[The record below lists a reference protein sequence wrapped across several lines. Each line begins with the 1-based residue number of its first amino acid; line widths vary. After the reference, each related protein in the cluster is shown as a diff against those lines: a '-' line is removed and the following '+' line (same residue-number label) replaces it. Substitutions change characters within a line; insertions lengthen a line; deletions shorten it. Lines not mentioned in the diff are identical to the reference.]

1 MKLLGF
7 ALPAS
12 IPTIIF
18 VGHALSACGG
28 SSSAPLTSG
37 GDGNGNGNGNN
48 NGQDATTGGNNDDAS
63 SGNPGSQDAS
73 KPTDSS
79 ITIPDGG
86 FVLPPVEA
94 GALGSILPG
103 APGTIE
109 CGQIDCAVTSNT
121 CCANTDGGTSCVA
134 GTTTTCP
141 QGTLHCAQ
149 AADCPSGQ
157 LCCATFKDTGGT
169 VSAQTSCQTGPCGTD
184 TQLIPGAQLCATGTT
199 ECPSGSP
206 CTKQSCEGETL
217 QLCGLFTYSGV
228 VNVTCTAE

>member
-37 GDGNGNGNGNN
+37 GNGNGNGNGND

-157 LCCATFKDTGGT
+157 LCCATFKDTGGRFRPRRAAKRALAAPT
-169 VSAQTSCQTGPCGTD
+169 RSSSRVRSCARRGPPSVPLDRRARSRAAKARPCS
-184 TQLIPGAQLCATGTT
+184 CAVF
-199 ECPSGSP
+199 SP
-206 CTKQSCEGETL
+206 TRASST
-217 QLCGLFTYSGV
+217 
-228 VNVTCTAE
+228 